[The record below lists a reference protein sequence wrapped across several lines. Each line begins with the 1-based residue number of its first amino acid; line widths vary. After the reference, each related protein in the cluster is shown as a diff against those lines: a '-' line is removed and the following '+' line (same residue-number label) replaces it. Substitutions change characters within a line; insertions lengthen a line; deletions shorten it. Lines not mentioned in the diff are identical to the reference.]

1 MDQASEAKPQCLEK
15 PVSHSVNVIGSGRV
29 FCPVYMKRIK
39 LTELRELG
47 ESHLNR
53 GYLLQL
59 MLS

>member
-1 MDQASEAKPQCLEK
+1 
-15 PVSHSVNVIGSGRV
+15 VSHSVNVIGSGRV
-29 FCPVYMKRIK
+29 FCPDYMKRIK